1 MLRRKGIKFFT
12 SIIACI
18 LFCASAS
25 AQTLS
30 LQDAVSIALK
40 NSLDIEVLRNNVE
53 INSINNYIG
62 VAGGLPLVTG
72 TVGDNEQISNV
83 NQKLYTGTTIKR
95 NGTAGNTLNSGVT
108 ASLLLYNGARVV
120 STKQQLQDLEIQSQQ
135 YLNSEIQNE
144 VAAVMTAYYDVVRQE
159 SYMKTIDTS
168 IAASEKRLEIV
179 KAQQNV
185 GMANNADLF
194 QSQLDLNALIQS
206 KQSQQLIIDQ
216 SKTQLLLLLNL
227 KPDSLIN
234 VSDTILVDKSVVLGD
249 VLSGLT
255 NNADIAAA
263 NEQIKINEL
272 ISKET
277 AAQRYPSL
285 RLTTSYNYNRSQIAA
300 GNILLNQSNGISGGL
315 SLSIPI
321 YNGSIYKR
329 QQKIADINTKNAAL
343 QKDILLRNYT
353 ANAVKIYQAYTA
365 NLQQLETQQK
375 NVTLANQLL
384 SLVLFRFQLRQATIL
399 EVKQAQQSFEDASY
413 TLTNL
418 AFAAKSSEIELKRLA
433 NQIKF

>member
-1 MLRRKGIKFFT
+1 MLRRNGLKFF
-12 SIIACI
+12 IGI
-18 LFCASAS
+18 LAGTLFYFPALS
-25 AQTLS
+25 QTLS
-30 LQDAVSIALK
+30 LQDAIGIALK

-72 TVGDNEQISNV
+72 SVGDNEQVSNV
-83 NQKLYTGTTIKR
+83 NQKLNTGTIIKR
-95 NGTAGNTLNSGVT
+95 NGASGNTMNSGIT
-108 ASLLLYNGARVV
+108 ASLLLYNGSRVV
-120 STKQQLQDLEIQSQQ
+120 STKQRLTDLEVQSQQ

-144 VAAVMTAYYDVVRQE
+144 VAAVITAYYDVVRQE
-159 SYMKTIDTS
+159 SYMRTIDTS

-179 KAQQNV
+179 KTQQNV

-216 SKTQLLLLLNL
+216 SKTELLVLLNL

-249 VLSGLT
+249 ILSGLT

-285 RLTTSYNYNRSQIAA
+285 RVTTSYNYNRSQIAA
-300 GNILLNQSNGISGGL
+300 GNILLNQNNGITSGL
-315 SLSIPI
+315 SLTIPI

-329 QQKIADINTKNAAL
+329 QQRVADINTKNAAL
-343 QKDILLRNYT
+343 EKEILMRDYT
-353 ANAVKIYQAYTA
+353 ANVIKTYQAYSA

-375 NVTLANQLL
+375 NVTLADQLL
-384 SLVLFRFQLRQATIL
+384 SLVLLRFQLHQATIL

>member
-1 MLRRKGIKFFT
+1 MFKRRRIRIFLLSVG
-12 SIIACI
+12 SL
-18 LFCASAS
+18 LFCISAVS
-25 AQTLS
+25 QTLS
-30 LQDAVSIALK
+30 LQDAISIALK
-40 NSLDIEVLRNNVE
+40 NSLDIEVLKNNVE

-62 VAGGLPLVTG
+62 VAGGLPLITG
-72 TVGDNEQISNV
+72 SVGDNEQVSNV
-83 NQKLYTGTTIKR
+83 HQKLNSGTVIKR
-95 NGTAGNTLNSGVT
+95 SGAAGNTLNSGIS
-108 ASLLLYNGARVV
+108 ASLLLYNGSRVT
-120 STKQQLQDLEIQSQQ
+120 STKRQLEDLEIQSQQ

-179 KAQQNV
+179 KVQQNV

-194 QSQLDLNALIQS
+194 QSQLDLNALQQS

-216 SKTQLLLLLNL
+216 SKTELLLLLNL

-234 VSDTILVDKSVVLGD
+234 VSDTIFVDKSVVLGD
-249 VLSGLT
+249 ILGSLS

-263 NEQIKINEL
+263 DEQIKINAL

-285 RLTTSYNYNRSQIAA
+285 RVNAAYNYNRSKIAA
-300 GNILLNQSNGISGGL
+300 GNVLLNQNNGVTGGL

-321 YNGSIYKR
+321 YNGSAYKR
-329 QQKIADINTKNAAL
+329 QQRIADINTKNAEL
-343 QKDILLRNYT
+343 EKEILMRDYT
-353 ANAVKIYQAYTA
+353 ANVIKTYQAYTS
-365 NLQQLETQQK
+365 NIQQLETQQK

-384 SLVLFRFQLRQATIL
+384 NLVLLRFQLRQATIL

-433 NQIKF
+433 NGIKF